1 MSLDEIE
8 RKYEYLGVAE
18 LNYEISDLTE
28 AEMDSLTDDLRLAG
42 WKFNRTEP
50 RYGGK
55 CTVAV
60 FERI

>member
-1 MSLDEIE
+1 MTLNEIE
-8 RKYEYLGVAE
+8 RKYDYLGVAE
-18 LNYEISDLTE
+18 LSYEVTDLTQDELKGLISDLKT
-28 AEMDSLTDDLRLAG
+28 AG

-60 FERI
+60 FEII